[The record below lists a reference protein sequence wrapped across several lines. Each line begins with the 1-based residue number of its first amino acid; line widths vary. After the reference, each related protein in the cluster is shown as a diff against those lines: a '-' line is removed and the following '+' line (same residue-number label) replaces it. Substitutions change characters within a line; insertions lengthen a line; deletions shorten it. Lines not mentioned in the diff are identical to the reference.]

1 MSSKQTSL
9 PNSDVP
15 DAVIDGLFGHGLGY
29 EDWKS
34 RLKNQGYGNFWNESL
49 KNTIIKKEYEY
60 FKPEILSLKAEPN
73 EAKGGKDVPRTNS
86 LESILKRLQG
96 LEWAKGKPN
105 EKAQRMQERRLLG
118 KDAK

>member
-1 MSSKQTSL
+1 MSSKQNSL

-15 DAVIDGLFGHGLGY
+15 DAVIYGLFGQGLGY

-49 KNTIIKKEYEY
+49 KNTIIKKEFEY
-60 FKPEILSLKAEPN
+60 FKLEILRLKAEPDK
-73 EAKGGKDVPRTNS
+73 AKGGKDVPRTNS
-86 LESILKRLQG
+86 SESILKRLQG
-96 LEWAKGKPN
+96 LEWAKGEPN
-105 EKAQRMQERRLLG
+105 EKVQRMQKRRLLG